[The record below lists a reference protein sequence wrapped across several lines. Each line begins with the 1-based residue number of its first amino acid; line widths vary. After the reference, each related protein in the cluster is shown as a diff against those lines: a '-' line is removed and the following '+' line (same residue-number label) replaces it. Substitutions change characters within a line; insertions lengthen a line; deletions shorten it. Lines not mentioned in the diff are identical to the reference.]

1 MRKRLRILEFLLL
14 HFNVS
19 NCKFLYFMNMKFLI
33 YMPNYYSCLRI
44 KYKSVTKCELKKI
57 KNTPLNM
64 IFVLSFY
71 IFLGIAQLISK
82 NMYYISHKCIIW
94 WQFSDFFRN
103 LTMERCSVDLRI
115 LFIPSSSEHKM
126 SFYFLRPLK
135 DKTRTI
141 IKSQTHIIRET
152 VNLLYLK

>member
-94 WQFSDFFRN
+94 WQFSDFFQKPHNGKVFGGSQNFIYPFFFR
-103 LTMERCSVDLRI
+103 TQDEF
-115 LFIPSSSEHKM
+115 LFLEAS
-126 SFYFLRPLK
+126 
-135 DKTRTI
+135 
-141 IKSQTHIIRET
+141 
-152 VNLLYLK
+152 